1 MMEVPTCHRSHPCNA
16 CEWDCMDDYKN
27 AYKVINVQ
35 HDQNSALVKKDKKAF
50 PVYLT
55 KNTRFL
61 VSVGDLCTVKK
72 SKVTGEWLMTDY
84 SAMWGWY

>member
-1 MMEVPTCHRSHPCNA
+1 MMEAPTCHRTHNCSV
-16 CEWDCMDDYKN
+16 CEWDCMDDYKY

-35 HDQNSALVKKDKKAF
+35 HDKNTALVKKDKKAF
-50 PVYLT
+50 PVHLT

-61 VSVGDLCTVKK
+61 VCTGDLCMIKK

-84 SAMWGWY
+84 SSMWGWY